1 LMGANLISFYVL
13 PLDPAIDTVFKSC
26 EGSIEC
32 VITEGSA
39 ACYDES
45 TGWSGSVLD
54 IDPTKGYWVTLPN
67 NGCNLSLVGFNYNPG
82 LEYTLHRGANLI
94 SFPSVD
100 IVDIGSAIPDDVEYL
115 FEAILGE
122 GNAAV
127 NSENGWSGTADFR
140 GGDGYWAIVS
150 DYLSSSYNL
159 NEGSGRTIDVYSE
172 TMPTFGEFKVNQS
185 TEQAFYFVDEI
196 TLLDGSVEVGDWL
209 LSYNGDVLT
218 GIRQWQGM
226 MIDIP
231 TMGASDDVLTADYFV
246 EGDIPTFRLLKQS
259 TGEFLALDGEVAE
272 WSPNGVF
279 TLSGLIEIEPA
290 PKQIS
295 LDNAYPNPFNPA
307 TTISFGLAEDMEV
320 SIQVYNIQGGVVET
334 LASQYMEAGYH
345 SVVWNADQHSSGI
358 YFVKMLTSPSTSGI
372 TGENGTVNIQKLM
385 LIK

>member
-1 LMGANLISFYVL
+1 M
-13 PLDPAIDTVFKSC
+13 DD
-26 EGSIEC
+26 
-32 VITEGSA
+32 
-39 ACYDES
+39 
-45 TGWSGSVLD
+45 
-54 IDPTKGYWVTLPN
+54 
-67 NGCNLSLVGFNYNPG
+67 G
-82 LEYTLHRGANLI
+82 L
-94 SFPSVD
+94 
-100 IVDIGSAIPDDVEYL
+100 
-115 FEAILGE
+115 
-122 GNAAV
+122 
-127 NSENGWSGTADFR
+127 
-140 GGDGYWAIVS
+140 
-150 DYLSSSYNL
+150 
-159 NEGSGRTIDVYSE
+159 GRTIDVYSE

-231 TMGASDDVLTADYFV
+231 TMGASDDVLTTDYFV
-246 EGDIPTFRLLKQS
+246 EGDIPTFKLLKQS
-259 TGEFLALDGEVAE
+259 TGEFLALDGEIAE
-272 WSPNGVF
+272 WSSNGVF

-295 LDNAYPNPFNPA
+295 LDSAYPNPFNPT
-307 TTISFGLAEDMEV
+307 TTISFGLAEDTEV
-320 SIQVYNIQGGVVET
+320 SINVYNIQGSVVET
-334 LASQYMEAGYH
+334 LANQYMEAGYH